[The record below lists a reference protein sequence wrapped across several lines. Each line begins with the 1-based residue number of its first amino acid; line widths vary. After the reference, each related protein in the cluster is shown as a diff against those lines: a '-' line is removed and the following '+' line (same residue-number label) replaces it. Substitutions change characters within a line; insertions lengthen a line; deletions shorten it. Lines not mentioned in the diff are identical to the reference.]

1 MDIFLLHLN
10 CLSVC
15 TMKKRYIGSWK
26 RERERHLNCL
36 SVCAMKKRYIGR
48 EWERYYVFISYKNH
62 IYVDK
67 KIFLNLYPMYWGML
81 KMTVFV
87 TCSLYLGCLVM
98 GDLLLQCTW
107 EGMEFLH
114 NKYFVSVPPIIELR
128 NGADVL

>member
-10 CLSVC
+10 CLSAC
-15 TMKKRYIGSWK
+15 TMKKRYIG
-26 RERERHLNCL
+26 REREREALELFECMYHE
-36 SVCAMKKRYIGR
+36 KKIYGGRVEGR
-48 EWERYYVFISYKNH
+48 EGGRDYVFISYKNH

-67 KIFLNLYPMYWGML
+67 KL

-98 GDLLLQCTW
+98 GDQLLQCTW

-114 NKYFVSVPPIIELR
+114 SKH
-128 NGADVL
+128 